1 MPYRSAASH
10 KPGPLTTPMAAGKGG
25 HRFDK
30 AQAASCVVLL
40 LVTSGL
46 LFMAINLAHVW
57 KPLAPSLGS
66 ILDANAATSRL
77 AHLQRVAGLELP
89 EAGGAFAV
97 ITAGAPRVLLL
108 SGLRFT
114 CADTLA
120 DAMLAPPPT
129 LPPTPWRAKGRAKR
143 REMNSSAA
151 PLRMFAHRGNANDS
165 TGGKSDGRAA
175 PSVGAVSS
183 MQGAQAL
190 LMTAAFITRLRYARC
205 AADAVAEVVV
215 TSMAGQPRVIP
226 AGWETEVTYRNVEG
240 DEGSLVLPLNWNK
253 LVLLIH
259 AMEAAQGRA
268 GQGAPDCTPWS
279 RYDGFDLVM
288 WGEWE
293 PLLEEG
299 LPEGWANHLNT
310 GVMYVRN
317 SAWSLAL
324 LRSLAEQRRNVDSEE
339 AYAALLEDP
348 WGPNQGSL
356 GFYEQGALSYWVKQ
370 NPQEARQHIYFE
382 RNEVIN
388 GFWKHFKASEYDP
401 RTGRRIHFP
410 KHPQGDENSPP
421 WQPNRM
427 PFTKHYMGCG
437 WCRKGGPPEK
447 CILDVVETWH
457 WLDSVQMRGHGN
469 AFNFTCAS

>member
-1 MPYRSAASH
+1 
-10 KPGPLTTPMAAGKGG
+10 MAAGKGG
-25 HRFDK
+25 HRLSK

-66 ILDANAATSRL
+66 TLDANAATSRL
-77 AHLQRVAGLELP
+77 AHLQRVAGLGLP
-89 EAGGAFAV
+89 EAGSAFSV

-190 LMTAAFITRLRYARC
+190 LMTAAFVTRLRYARC
-205 AADAVAEVVV
+205 
-215 TSMAGQPRVIP
+215 

-240 DEGSLVLPLNWNK
+240 DEGSLGLPLNWNK

-268 GQGAPDCTPWS
+268 GQGAPDWLVWLDEDLLVTDMAYRTPWS

-324 LRSLAEQRRNVDSEE
+324 LRSLAEQRRKVDSET
-339 AYAALLEDP
+339 AYAELLGDP
-348 WGPNQGSL
+348 WGDKQGSL
-356 GFYEQGALSYWVKQ
+356 GFYEQAALSYWVKQ
-370 NPQEARQHIYFE
+370 HPEEARQHIYFE
-382 RNEVIN
+382 RSWIIN
-388 GFWKHFKASEYDP
+388 GFWRHHKASDYNP
-401 RTGRRIHFP
+401 RTGRRIRPAFNP
-410 KHPQGDENSPP
+410 EGDGAPP
-421 WQPNRM
+421 IRQSDMM
-427 PFTKHYMGCG
+427 PFTKHYMGCT
-437 WCRKGGPPEK
+437 WCRDSGPPEE

-469 AFNFTCAS
+469 AFNFTC